1 MNRKTWTVALVVVAV
16 VVLAIGARAMAQDTS
31 VEGARRTITV
41 TSTATVGSQ
50 PDQATLQLGIETEA
64 EDSTDALAQNGKVT
78 DDVLAALERAG
89 IAADDVQTEQL
100 DVYRRTVDRKTPQE
114 RTVFVADS
122 TLSVTVRD
130 LDRVGPVIEA
140 AVGAG
145 ATSVRNVRFEVSD
158 PARARTQALEQAV
171 DGARVKADAMAGA
184 AGATVTGV
192 ERIVEE
198 GAARPVYDEAYRAAA
213 FSVASADLS
222 VVAPDELDTSVTI
235 TVTWMIG

>member
-16 VVLAIGARAMAQDTS
+16 VVLAIGARAMAQDAS
-31 VEGARRTITV
+31 GDGDRRAITV
-41 TSTATVGSQ
+41 TSTATVGSE

-64 EDSTDALAQNGKVT
+64 EDSADALAQNGKVT

-100 DVYRRTVDRKTPQE
+100 DVYRHTVDRKTPQE

-130 LDRVGPVIEA
+130 LDSVGPVIEA

-158 PARARTQALEQAV
+158 PARARTRALEQAV
-171 DGARVKADAMAGA
+171 DGARIKADAMAGA
-184 AGATVTGV
+184 AGTTVTGV

-198 GAARPVYDEAYRAAA
+198 GAARPVYEQAYRAATLGA
-213 FSVASADLS
+213 ASADLS
-222 VVAPDELDTSVTI
+222 VVVPDELDTSVTI
-235 TVTWMIG
+235 TVTWTIG

>member
-1 MNRKTWTVALVVVAV
+1 MDRKMWTVALVVVAV
-16 VVLAIGARAMAQDTS
+16 VVLAIGARAMAQDPS
-31 VEGARRTITV
+31 SDGDRRTITV
-41 TSTATVGSQ
+41 TSTATVGSE
-50 PDQATLQLGIETEA
+50 PDQATLQLGIEIEA
-64 EDSTDALAQNGKVT
+64 EDSADALAQNGKVT
-78 DDVLAALERAG
+78 DDVLAALERAA

-130 LDRVGPVIEA
+130 LDQVGPVIEA

-171 DGARVKADAMAGA
+171 DGARIKADSMAGA

-198 GAARPVYDEAYRAAA
+198 GAARPVYEKAYRAAA
-213 FSVASADLS
+213 FSTASADLS
-222 VVAPDELDTSVTI
+222 VVVPDELDTSVTI
-235 TVTWMIG
+235 TATWAIG

>member
-1 MNRKTWTVALVVVAV
+1 MDWKTWMLALVLVAV
-16 VVLAIGARAMAQDTS
+16 VVLAIGARAMAQDS
-31 VEGARRTITV
+31 SGDGDRRTISV
-41 TSTATVGSQ
+41 TSTATVGSE

-64 EDSTDALAQNGKVT
+64 ADNADVLADNGRIT

-89 IAADDVQTEQL
+89 IAVDDVQTERL
-100 DVYRRTVDRKTPQE
+100 DVYRRTVDRRTPQE

-130 LDRVGPVIEA
+130 LDSVGPVIEA

-145 ATSVRNVRFEVSD
+145 ATSVRNVRFEG
-158 PARARTQALEQAV
+158 PTPRARAQALGQAV

-198 GAARPVYDEAYRAAA
+198 GAARPVYEEAYRAAT
-213 FSVASADLS
+213 FSAASADLS

-235 TVTWMIG
+235 TVTWTIG